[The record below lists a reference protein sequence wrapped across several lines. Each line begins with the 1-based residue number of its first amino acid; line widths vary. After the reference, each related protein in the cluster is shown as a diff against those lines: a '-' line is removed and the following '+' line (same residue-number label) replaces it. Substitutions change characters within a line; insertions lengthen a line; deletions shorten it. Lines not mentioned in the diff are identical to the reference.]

1 MPGPESM
8 LDSGG
13 AVLDYEFAFFFI
25 LEHFIFCL
33 WLANFCF
40 ENDRKTQTST
50 EKSSVTVDEL
60 QELIKYLAKYIATTK
75 GANLQKTDATA
86 HGLLVK
92 WNKFQL
98 GYKETHRTFPSSNW
112 RSPSS
117 YPTWRDHRVGSIAS
131 RQK

>member
-1 MPGPESM
+1 M

-13 AVLDYEFAFFFI
+13 AVLDYEFAFFFSSLSI
-25 LEHFIFCL
+25 SFFFL

-40 ENDRKTQTST
+40 GNDRKTPTST
-50 EKSSVTVDEL
+50 EKSPVTVDEL
-60 QELIKYLAKYIATTK
+60 QELIKLLAKYIATTK

-98 GYKETHRTFPSSNW
+98 GYKKRMEHFT
-112 RSPSS
+112 
-117 YPTWRDHRVGSIAS
+117 AS
-131 RQK
+131 QAM